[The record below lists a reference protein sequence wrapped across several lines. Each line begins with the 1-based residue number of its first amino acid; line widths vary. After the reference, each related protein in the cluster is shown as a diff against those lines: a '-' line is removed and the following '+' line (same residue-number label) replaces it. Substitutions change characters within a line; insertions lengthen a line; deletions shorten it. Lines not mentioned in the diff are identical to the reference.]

1 MGSKP
6 RFAYVILAAIALVTL
21 VSSACAAPSAS
32 SQTPTGTTPQVLR
45 LNLQGEPN
53 LIDPS
58 RMSWTNE
65 ATVVKQVFVGLLGF
79 NADLTLKPMVATQIP
94 TVGNKGISA
103 DGKTYTFTLKPSVTW
118 SDGKKVTAKDFEYS
132 IKRMLSPELA
142 ADYAS
147 FYFAIAGAE
156 AYNGAA
162 NKDAAT
168 KEQLKAAVGVKATN
182 DTTLQ
187 ITLADVSPT
196 FLQLMA
202 LPQAFPLR
210 EDIITKFGDKWTEPP
225 NYIGNGPFVLTEW
238 VHQDHLT
245 FKVNANYWGTK
256 PKLSEIQ
263 LKEITDINASLAAY
277 KNNELDM
284 SAVPPG
290 TEKNVMNDA
299 VLSKEIVRFNDL
311 GTYGLTFNLA
321 VAPFDNL
328 KVRQAM
334 EMAIDRDAFIDK
346 VRNGVGRAA
355 TSWIPPGMPGF
366 SETLGSQY
374 KFDKAKAKALLADAG
389 YADVSKLPPIKFQYA
404 DSAGNKTIA
413 QFFQA
418 QLKDNLGI
426 DLILEP
432 MESKAFQAA
441 YNAKQFSMKWGGW
454 IADYPDPENWLP
466 ELYGT
471 GAGNNKQSYSN
482 KQFDDLAKQAKVE
495 LDNTKRLQLWDQAQK
510 IVVDDA
516 PVLFINYRERF
527 QVRKPWVKGMV
538 TTGMDGGIIGDFFWD
553 QVYIQK

>member
-79 NADLTLKPMVATQIP
+79 NADLTLKPVVATQIP

-103 DGKTYTFTLKPSVTW
+103 DGKTYTFTLRPNVTW

-196 FLQLMA
+196 FLQVMA

-210 EDIITKFGDKWTEPP
+210 EDIIAKFGDKWTEPP

-238 VHQDHLT
+238 VHQDHMT

-256 PKLSEIQ
+256 PKLAEIQ

-389 YADVSKLPPIKFQYA
+389 YSDVSKLPPIKFQYA

-432 MESKAFQAA
+432 METKAFQAA
-441 YNAKQFSMKWGGW
+441 YNAKQFNMKWGGW